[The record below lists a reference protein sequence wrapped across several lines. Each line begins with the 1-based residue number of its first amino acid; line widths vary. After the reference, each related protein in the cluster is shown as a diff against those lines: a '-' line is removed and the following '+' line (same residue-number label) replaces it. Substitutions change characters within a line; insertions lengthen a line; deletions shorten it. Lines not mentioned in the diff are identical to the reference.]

1 MRGTTKPGA
10 RFRSESRRILR
21 DRHAQ
26 RVLDEA
32 TNRLLEGR
40 VAAWET
46 IDDAQK
52 LRDEAC
58 EIRRRAISSLDSH
71 LEQFADAVTRVGGK
85 VHFAKTAQEAADQVV
100 DISRGVGARLA
111 AKSKSM
117 LSEEIRLNEALEAA
131 GIRTVETDL
140 GEYILQ
146 LAGEPP
152 AHIIVPSIHKT
163 AEDVARL
170 FSDVAKRPVA
180 AELGELTLTAR
191 ELLREVFLK
200 ADVGITG
207 VNFAVAETGS
217 ICLVTNEGNG
227 RLVSSLPRVHIALM
241 GMERI
246 VASLADLAVLLQLL
260 GRSATG
266 QRLTTYTTLITGP
279 RRPGEG
285 DGPDQLHVVIV
296 DNGRSALRGTEYS
309 EMLHCIRCGACLNVC
324 PVYRKVGG
332 TAYGRVYSGPMGA
345 VLVPL
350 LSGLA
355 RVPDLPNASTLCG
368 ACVDACPVKIP
379 LPDLLLLLRRDL
391 VEQRVAA
398 WPERLAFG
406 LWAVAWSSPLGYRV
420 TTSAARAALPVLRS
434 VAPFLPPLSG
444 RRLPTMPR
452 HRYRD
457 R

>member
-1 MRGTTKPGA
+1 MRATTKPGA
-10 RFRSESRRILR
+10 RFRSESRQVLR

-40 VAAWET
+40 LAAWET
-46 IDDAQK
+46 VDDVQS
-52 LRDEAC
+52 LRDQAC
-58 EIRRRAISSLDSH
+58 EIRRRAISSLDSN
-71 LEQFADAVTRVGGK
+71 LEQFADAVTRVGGT
-85 VHFAKTAQEAADQVV
+85 VYFAKTAQEAADRVV
-100 DISRGVGARLA
+100 DISRAAGATLA

-131 GIRTVETDL
+131 GIRIVETDL

-170 FSDVAKRPVA
+170 FSEVAKRPVGPD
-180 AELGELTLTAR
+180 LSELTLTAR
-191 ELLREVFLK
+191 GLLREVFLE

-246 VASLADLAVLLQLL
+246 VPGLADLAVLLQLL

-266 QRLTTYTTLITGP
+266 QTLSAYTTLITGP
-279 RRPGEG
+279 RRAGEA
-285 DGPDQLHVVIV
+285 DGPDQLHVVVV
-296 DNGRSALRGTEYS
+296 DNGRSALRDTEYS

-332 TAYGRVYSGPMGA
+332 TAYSRVYSGPMGA
-345 VLVPL
+345 VLLPL
-350 LSGLA
+350 LQGLA
-355 RVPDLPNASTLCG
+355 RAPDLPNASTLCG
-368 ACVDACPVKIP
+368 ACADACPVKIP
-379 LPDLLLLLRRDL
+379 IPDLLLLLRRDL
-391 VEQRVAA
+391 VEQRVTA
-398 WPERLAFG
+398 WPERLAFEI
-406 LWAVAWSSPLGYRV
+406 WAAAWSSPLGYRA
-420 TTSAARAALPVLRS
+420 TACAARAALPLARRL
-434 VAPFLPPLSG
+434 APYLPGLSG
-444 RRLPTMPR
+444 RRLPVMPR
-452 HRYRD
+452 HSYRD

>member
-1 MRGTTKPGA
+1 MKPDA
-10 RFRSESRRILR
+10 RFRSETRQVLH
-21 DRHAQ
+21 DWHAQ
-26 RVLDEA
+26 RVLDGA

-40 VAAWET
+40 LAAWET
-46 IDDAQK
+46 IDDVQR

-58 EIRRRAISSLDSH
+58 EIRQRDISSLDSH
-71 LEQFADAVTRVGGK
+71 LEQFADVVTRAGGQ
-85 VHFAKTAQEAADQVV
+85 VYFAKTAQEAADRVV
-100 DISRGVGARLA
+100 EISRSVGARLA

-163 AEDVARL
+163 AQDVARL

-180 AELGELTLTAR
+180 PELSELTLTAR
-191 ELLREVFLK
+191 GLLREVFLN

-279 RRPGEG
+279 RRQGEE
-285 DGPDQLHVVIV
+285 DGPDQLHVVII

-309 EMLHCIRCGACLNVC
+309 QMLHCIRCGACLNVC

-355 RVPDLPNASTLCG
+355 QVPDLPNASTLCG
-368 ACVDACPVKIP
+368 ACADACPVKIP
-379 LPDLLLLLRRDL
+379 LHDLLLLLRRDL
-391 VEQRVAA
+391 VDQRIKG
-398 WPERLAFG
+398 WPERLAFE
-406 LWAVAWSSPLGYRV
+406 LWALAWSSSLGYRV
-420 TTSAARAALPVLRS
+420 TTSVARVALPWIRA
-434 VAPFLPPLSG
+434 VAPVLPPLSG
-444 RRLPTMPR
+444 RRLPLMPR